1 MMLMALLLLSFQVTA
16 RELQGKEVV
25 VATKSRQSTRYYK
38 PTYSSKTHYTTPI
51 INVVPSNQKKVIP
64 SYSKKLASPVKTNIV
79 IVEQE
84 EEHKSPIL
92 VVSPKLSPTPVPEAS
107 NKTSPSQ
114 SPSPLPTP
122 EIEPSPSPVPSPI
135 TPDEKTPSD
144 SSPIVIPSP
153 SPSPS
158 PVPSPACFDNPPDA
172 EYTCSEQ
179 ASFGRCNATFLQGF
193 CDKAC
198 GRC

>member
-1 MMLMALLLLSFQVTA
+1 MMLAALLLLTFQANA
-16 RELQGKEVV
+16 RELQGKES
-25 VATKSRQSTRYYK
+25 VAIAKSRQPTHYYK
-38 PTYSSKTHYTTPI
+38 PTYSSKLHYSTS
-51 INVVPSNQKKVIP
+51 VVNSARSKQKKVIP
-64 SYSKKLASPVKTNIV
+64 SMSKKYVNLPKTNIV
-79 IVEQE
+79 IVEE
-84 EEHKSPIL
+84 SENKSPIP
-92 VVSPKLSPTPVPEAS
+92 VPSSKPSPTPVPETS
-107 NKTSPSQ
+107 NQT
-114 SPSPLPTP
+114 SPSPLPSP
-122 EIEPSPSPVPSPI
+122 QVEPSKSPVPSPI

-153 SPSPS
+153 S
-158 PVPSPACFDNPPDA
+158 PSPACFDNPPDA